1 MATRETMDAGVCH
14 GDTSTVH
21 MCSGGPGDKR
31 NRYVSPAKYDLIRSR
46 PGIACATAERLGC
59 FFGNQFTA
67 HFNGDTTTTMRGA
80 ARDGRKAQGALW
92 TDQFARPVAPSKAKT
107 AGKRTGRA
115 EAADA
120 GPRDAADSSRAKCSE
135 RFDGSWYR
143 MGEVEGGT
151 IVRYL
156 VPKKEEPPK
165 AARFTLGDRDASH
178 RKNEWT
184 CYTPAELDGETAR
197 MAADLRA
204 SGNERQGQYY
214 RGVPR
219 YIDNR
224 KGGGKTPKR
233 TRRQMPIGQMSAPKS
248 RTALFAD
255 EYRAPKGWKGFYN
268 VYAYGY
274 DGPNGYKST
283 FEHTGKRGAPSLG
296 TAVDEARTSLQR
308 SLRDMEADPVD
319 RQFTPGR
326 LEAVYE
332 CDALTP
338 ERDRVCTRRFLA
350 ASGNNSGGFARWGVK
365 APGGSYGK
373 GPVIRT
379 KQDESSTGQTV
390 SGGW

>member
-1 MATRETMDAGVCH
+1 M
-14 GDTSTVH
+14 
-21 MCSGGPGDKR
+21 
-31 NRYVSPAKYDLIRSR
+31 
-46 PGIACATAERLGC
+46 
-59 FFGNQFTA
+59 
-67 HFNGDTTTTMRGA
+67 
-80 ARDGRKAQGALW
+80 
-92 TDQFARPVAPSKAKT
+92 
-107 AGKRTGRA
+107 
-115 EAADA
+115 
-120 GPRDAADSSRAKCSE
+120 
-135 RFDGSWYR
+135 
-143 MGEVEGGT
+143 
-151 IVRYL
+151 
-156 VPKKEEPPK
+156 
-165 AARFTLGDRDASH
+165 
-178 RKNEWT
+178 
-184 CYTPAELDGETAR
+184 AR
-197 MAADLRA
+197 MADDLRGW
-204 SGNERQGQYY
+204 GNQRQGQSY

-233 TRRQMPIGQMSAPKS
+233 RTRREMPIGQMSAPKS

-283 FEHTGKRGAPSLG
+283 FEHTGTRGAPSLG
-296 TAVDEARTSLQR
+296 TAVDEARTSLRR
-308 SLRDMEADPVD
+308 SLRDMESDPFD
-319 RQFTPGR
+319 KQFTPGR

-350 ASGNNSGGFARWGVK
+350 ASGNNSGGFARWGIK